1 MRKIGII
8 CAGDEELEPFLRRMG
23 KTAVSQKA
31 MLSFH
36 EGRAAGFSAAALFC
50 GVGKVN
56 AAAATQIL
64 IDDYGVDAV
73 INAGTAGGMDESV
86 GLFDTIVAETT
97 FYHDVDDGILT
108 EFHPWLPAARFE
120 ADPLLLAAAGR
131 VCRRNAKVRRG
142 LIVTGD
148 RFVDGGMRSLLNRE
162 YAPLAADMET
172 AAVAHVCH
180 VNAIPFLA
188 VRCITDTSV
197 CPGQD
202 AFEKNC
208 ARASEIAADIVF
220 EILRELTVIVFVD
233 RNDVAEQFFRQNGSV
248 RNNVEVFDFRLHQR
262 GIVTERFKRLRG
274 NALVGLS
281 GTAGLK
287 RQCRV
292 TNAFGHNVSPLKK
305 CFLLFT
311 AYEVIGGPPF
321 SSAAYTKDI
330 KTKRRPLPLIFRI

>member
-1 MRKIGII
+1 M
-8 CAGDEELEPFLRRMG
+8 
-23 KTAVSQKA
+23 
-31 MLSFH
+31 
-36 EGRAAGFSAAALFC
+36 
-50 GVGKVN
+50 N

-220 EILRELTVIVFVD
+220 EILRELTVIVP
-233 RNDVAEQFFRQNGSV
+233 
-248 RNNVEVFDFRLHQR
+248 
-262 GIVTERFKRLRG
+262 
-274 NALVGLS
+274 ALS
-281 GTAGLK
+281 
-287 RQCRV
+287 
-292 TNAFGHNVSPLKK
+292 
-305 CFLLFT
+305 
-311 AYEVIGGPPF
+311 
-321 SSAAYTKDI
+321 
-330 KTKRRPLPLIFRI
+330 

>member
-1 MRKIGII
+1 MNAKGKRFDRFPFFVLAADCEDGTENSLFRKKNKVFSFAAGRCNIPEICIVAKGVQMRKVGII

-220 EILRELTVIVFVD
+220 EILRELTVIVP
-233 RNDVAEQFFRQNGSV
+233 
-248 RNNVEVFDFRLHQR
+248 
-262 GIVTERFKRLRG
+262 
-274 NALVGLS
+274 ALS
-281 GTAGLK
+281 
-287 RQCRV
+287 
-292 TNAFGHNVSPLKK
+292 
-305 CFLLFT
+305 
-311 AYEVIGGPPF
+311 
-321 SSAAYTKDI
+321 
-330 KTKRRPLPLIFRI
+330 

>member
-1 MRKIGII
+1 MPTPVADG
-8 CAGDEELEPFLRRMG
+8 LVLV
-23 KTAVSQKA
+23 AV
-31 MLSFH
+31 
-36 EGRAAGFSAAALFC
+36 G
-50 GVGKVN
+50 
-56 AAAATQIL
+56 
-64 IDDYGVDAV
+64 
-73 INAGTAGGMDESV
+73 
-86 GLFDTIVAETT
+86 
-97 FYHDVDDGILT
+97 
-108 EFHPWLPAARFE
+108 
-120 ADPLLLAAAGR
+120 
-131 VCRRNAKVRRG
+131 
-142 LIVTGD
+142 
-148 RFVDGGMRSLLNRE
+148 
-162 YAPLAADMET
+162 
-172 AAVAHVCH
+172 AVAGHDH
-180 VNAIPFLA
+180 F
-188 VRCITDTSV
+188 
-197 CPGQD
+197 QY
-202 AFEKNC
+202 
-208 ARASEIAADIVF
+208 RAVF
-220 EILRELTVIVFVD
+220 ELVDHFVD